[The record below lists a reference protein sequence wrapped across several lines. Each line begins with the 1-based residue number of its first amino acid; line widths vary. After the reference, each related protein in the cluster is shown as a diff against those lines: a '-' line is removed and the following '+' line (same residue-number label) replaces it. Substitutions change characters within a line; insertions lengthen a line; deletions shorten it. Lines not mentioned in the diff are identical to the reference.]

1 MDELEQE
8 EFDKKVIGIPE
19 PNVTLPEVPADEM
32 PEKIPEKKKATAPA
46 STAQENDGKYFVML
60 EIAIKNRMRLLLF
73 YR

>member
-19 PNVTLPEVPADEM
+19 PNVALPEVPADEM

-46 STAQENDGKYFVML
+46 STTQENDGK
-60 EIAIKNRMRLLLF
+60 
-73 YR
+73 